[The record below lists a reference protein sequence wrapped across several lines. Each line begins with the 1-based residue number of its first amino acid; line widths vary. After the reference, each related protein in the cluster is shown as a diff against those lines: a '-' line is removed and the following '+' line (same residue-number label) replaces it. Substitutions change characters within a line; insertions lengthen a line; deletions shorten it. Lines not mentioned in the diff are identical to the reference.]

1 MSTKLFKPSLRM
13 GMPQDEDQSVLAV
26 KVARLYY
33 YQGLTTNVIA
43 DELGLSRPKVS
54 RLLTFARQSG
64 LVEIRINDPVEGAQA
79 LEKAIQQRFGVAKVR
94 VVPVPQEADESEWLQ
109 RVAQYTAGHLN
120 SIIRSKMI
128 LGIAWGTTVDAIS
141 QVLMPKRCYDV
152 EIVQLNG
159 SGNVYTINNFYT
171 SEIYSRFAQNY
182 GGRAFLFPVPAF
194 FDYAETKQALWRE
207 SSIRRLV
214 EMTNRADLLIYS
226 IGSARGRVPSYVY
239 SEGYLSAEDFE
250 ELEREG
256 VVGDIATV
264 FFRQDGS
271 YQDIPLNTRATG
283 PNLSLFQQS
292 RHGLCVVSGLGKV
305 EGLRAALM
313 GRMMSELILDEF
325 TARALLDTHHNGAS
339 G

>member
-1 MSTKLFKPSLRM
+1 MS
-13 GMPQDEDQSVLAV
+13 QDEDQSTLAV

-64 LVEIRINDPVEGAQA
+64 LVEIRINDPAENSQS
-79 LEKAIQQRFGVAKVR
+79 LEKAIQQQFDVPKVR
-94 VVPVPQEADESEWLQ
+94 VVAVPQDADESEWLQ

-120 SIIRSKMI
+120 SIVRSKMI
-128 LGIAWGTTVDAIS
+128 IGMAWGTTLDAIS
-141 QVLMPKRCYDV
+141 QYLTPKRCYDV
-152 EIVQLNG
+152 DIVQLNG

-182 GGRAFLFPVPAF
+182 GARAFLFPVPAF
-194 FDYAETKQALWRE
+194 FDYPETKQAMWRE
-207 SSIRRLV
+207 SSIRRLID
-214 EMTNRADLLIYS
+214 MTSRADLLIYS
-226 IGSARGRVPSYVY
+226 IGSAQARVPSYVY
-239 SEGYLSAEDFE
+239 SEGYLSAQDFE
-250 ELEREG
+250 ELQREG

-283 PNLSLFQQS
+283 PDLSLFQQS
-292 RHGLCVVSGLGKV
+292 RHGMCVVSGLGKV
-305 EGLRAALM
+305 AGLRAALI
-313 GRMMSELILDEF
+313 GRMMNELILDER
-325 TARALLDTHHNGAS
+325 TARALLDG
-339 G
+339 